1 MSDVN
6 DKIQEIT
13 NLMKD
18 STKELEEKLR
28 LSSEML
34 EQMVM
39 NLSNTNQDLFQ
50 QWQSLVKQVIDFQ
63 GLCGMTKLNVKCS
76 MLITKLLE
84 TMYYSSTTDDYE
96 LPSVVQSAFEGIATS
111 LNNKQ

>member
-34 EQMVM
+34 EQMVT

-96 LPSVVQSAFEGIATS
+96 ISEMVKSAFDGIS
-111 LNNKQ
+111 SSRNKQ

>member
-96 LPSVVQSAFEGIATS
+96 ISEMVKSAFDGIS
-111 LNNKQ
+111 SSRNKQ

>member
-34 EQMVM
+34 EQMVT

-63 GLCGMTKLNVKCS
+63 GLCGMTKLNVICS

-84 TMYYSSTTDDYE
+84 TMYYSSTEDEYE
-96 LPSVVQSAFEGIATS
+96 IPEIVKSAFDGIS
-111 LNNKQ
+111 SSRNKL